1 MNDLQNLLDEFVRD
15 PENPNNNL
23 NLAKFYHSIDQT
35 ASAISYYTRT
45 AERTEDK
52 TLMYACL
59 LAASDCF
66 NSQGCRNNSVKGLI
80 QSAIAVQPKRPE
92 GYFLLSRF
100 YEKEKNYHDS
110 YLIASIGESVAD
122 FNLDILPIKV
132 DYPGYYGILFEKAVS
147 SWWCG
152 LCDDS
157 REYFL
162 ELKNKHWNKMD
173 KIHRNSVMENLKLL
187 KVGFDWGHAQ
197 ENEWFK
203 DTVEKEIFVDNVYQK
218 FFEVENN
225 DVVFDI
231 GASAGPFTYS
241 IKEKNPSKVY
251 CFEPHSEL
259 FKNLTKNVESDKVV
273 CINKAIGPVDGYFE
287 TSGLFNKDL
296 RETSAE
302 KNTQTAASVKFST
315 FIEKNNIEKIDF
327 LKSDCEGSEYD
338 VFNDENLSWIKKNVK
353 KIAGE
358 WHLTTPE
365 QKEKFRHFRD
375 TYLRDFPNHEVYS
388 IDYVD
393 IKWSVWDDWFIDHYC
408 LINLYID
415 NRENNAFD
423 WGALKE
429 NFWNYESIKKEFDPE
444 NVNYEKHFNVENND
458 IVVDIGASVGPFTN
472 LILEK
477 NPKKVI
483 CLEPHPELFK
493 TLIKNTSN
501 YKNVVCLNQ
510 GISPIDGDT
519 IFDGLYND
527 DLDFKYRGDS
537 LWKKTLSGTGITF
550 KSLLLEQKIDKI
562 DFLKTDCEGGE
573 YDIFNDENLSWIKK
587 NVKKIAGEWHLNT
600 PDQKER
606 FRHFRDTYLRDFPN
620 HKIYFVDYYSNF
632 NDITSQIWDDK
643 IIENYGWINIYID
656 NRVQIQEKKWKN
668 SILPTMEF
676 TTSIDTK
683 NGCVVDCV
691 FCPQRTLQKAYK
703 GERFLSLDNFKKAVD
718 KMPQEIRVTFAG
730 FTEPWLNPKTT
741 EMLLYAHQE
750 GHPISVFTTGI
761 GMDIDDIERIKNI
774 PYAGNPNGGFVLHLP
789 DQERK
794 AKHPITDRYIKVIE
808 KFGEVHKE
816 IQNFTLMC
824 MGTVHE
830 SVRHIFPEASTYQ
843 MWSRAGNLLGE
854 SIMKPELLNR
864 KDEYKSVYHGEQPMT
879 CGCLEKLYHN
889 IMLPNGDVSLCC
901 MDYGLEHI
909 LGNLLE
915 QEYEDVIPYDNTCF
929 NLCKFCENAKKPL

>member
-1 MNDLQNLLDEFVRD
+1 MNELQNFLNEFVKN
-15 PENPNNNL
+15 PESPSNNL
-23 NLAKFYHSIDQT
+23 NLAKFYHSIGQT
-35 ASAISYYTRT
+35 SSAVSYYIRT

-66 NSQGCRNNSVKGLI
+66 NSQGCRNNSIKGLI
-80 QSAIAVQPKRPE
+80 QSAIAVDPKRPE

-100 YEKEKNYHDS
+100 YEREKNYHDA
-110 YLIASIGESVAD
+110 YLIASIGEDVAD
-122 FNLDILPIKV
+122 FNLNHLPIKV
-132 DYPGYYGILFEKAVS
+132 DYPGYYGLLFEKAVS

-157 REYFL
+157 RDYFL
-162 ELKNKHWNKMD
+162 ELKNKHWNEMD
-173 KIHRNSVMENLKLL
+173 QIHRNSVMDNLKFL
-187 KVGFDWGHAQ
+187 KVGFDWGHAA
-197 ENEWFK
+197 ENKWFK

-218 FFEVENN
+218 FFEVEHD
-225 DVVFDI
+225 DVVFDV
-231 GASAGPFTYS
+231 GASSGPFTFS
-241 IKEKNPSKVY
+241 IKDKSPSKVY

-259 FKNLTKNVESDKVV
+259 FKNLTKNVESDNVV
-273 CINKAIGPVDGYFE
+273 CINKAIGPVDGSFE

-296 RETSAE
+296 RETAAE
-302 KNTQTAASVKFST
+302 INRQKVPSIKFST
-315 FIEKNNIEKIDF
+315 FIKENNLEKIDF
-327 LKSDCEGSEYD
+327 LKSDCEGGEYD
-338 VFNDENLSWIKKNVK
+338 IFNDENLPWIKKNVK

-365 QKEKFRHFRD
+365 QKAKFRHFRD

-393 IKWSVWDDWFIDHYC
+393 IKWSVWDDWFIDRYY

-415 NRENNAFD
+415 NR
-423 WGALKE
+423 
-429 NFWNYESIKKEFDPE
+429 
-444 NVNYEKHFNVENND
+444 VQVE
-458 IVVDIGASVGPFTN
+458 
-472 LILEK
+472 
-477 NPKKVI
+477 
-483 CLEPHPELFK
+483 
-493 TLIKNTSN
+493 
-501 YKNVVCLNQ
+501 
-510 GISPIDGDT
+510 
-519 IFDGLYND
+519 
-527 DLDFKYRGDS
+527 
-537 LWKKTLSGTGITF
+537 
-550 KSLLLEQKIDKI
+550 
-562 DFLKTDCEGGE
+562 
-573 YDIFNDENLSWIKK
+573 
-587 NVKKIAGEWHLNT
+587 
-600 PDQKER
+600 
-606 FRHFRDTYLRDFPN
+606 
-620 HKIYFVDYYSNF
+620 
-632 NDITSQIWDDK
+632 
-643 IIENYGWINIYID
+643 
-656 NRVQIQEKKWKN
+656 EKKWKN

-691 FCPQRTLQKAYK
+691 FCPQRTLQKSYK

-741 EMLLYAHQE
+741 DMLLYAHQE

-761 GMDIDDIERIKNI
+761 GMDIDDVERIKNI

-808 KFGEVHKE
+808 KFGEVHRE

-830 SVRHIFPEASTYQ
+830 SVRHVFPNAPTYE

-854 SIMKPELLNR
+854 SMMKPELLNR

-915 QEYEDVIPYDNTCF
+915 QDYEDVIPFDNTCF
-929 NLCKFCENAKKPL
+929 NLCKFCENAKKPI

>member
-1 MNDLQNLLDEFVRD
+1 MDEI
-15 PENPNNNL
+15 
-23 NLAKFYHSIDQT
+23 H
-35 ASAISYYTRT
+35 
-45 AERTEDK
+45 
-52 TLMYACL
+52 
-59 LAASDCF
+59 
-66 NSQGCRNNSVKGLI
+66 
-80 QSAIAVQPKRPE
+80 
-92 GYFLLSRF
+92 
-100 YEKEKNYHDS
+100 KN
-110 YLIASIGESVAD
+110 A
-122 FNLDILPIKV
+122 
-132 DYPGYYGILFEKAVS
+132 
-147 SWWCG
+147 
-152 LCDDS
+152 
-157 REYFL
+157 
-162 ELKNKHWNKMD
+162 
-173 KIHRNSVMENLKLL
+173 VMENLKIL
-187 KVGFDWGHAQ
+187 KVGFNWGHAA
-197 ENEWFK
+197 ENRWFK

-218 FFEVENN
+218 FFEVEND
-225 DVVFDI
+225 DVVFDV
-231 GASAGPFTYS
+231 GASSGPFTFS
-241 IKEKNPSKVY
+241 IKDKNPSKVY

-259 FKNLTKNVESDKVV
+259 FKNLIKNVESDNVV
-273 CINKAIGPVDGYFE
+273 CINKAIGPVDGSFE

-302 KNTQTAASVKFST
+302 KNIQTVSSVKFST
-315 FIEKNNIEKIDF
+315 FIRENNIEKIDF
-327 LKSDCEGSEYD
+327 LKSDCEGGEYD
-338 VFNDENLSWIKKNVK
+338 IFNDENLHWIKKNVK

-365 QKEKFRHFRD
+365 QKEKFRYFRD

-408 LINLYID
+408 VINLYID
-415 NRENNAFD
+415 NR
-423 WGALKE
+423 
-429 NFWNYESIKKEFDPE
+429 
-444 NVNYEKHFNVENND
+444 VQVE
-458 IVVDIGASVGPFTN
+458 
-472 LILEK
+472 
-477 NPKKVI
+477 
-483 CLEPHPELFK
+483 
-493 TLIKNTSN
+493 
-501 YKNVVCLNQ
+501 
-510 GISPIDGDT
+510 
-519 IFDGLYND
+519 
-527 DLDFKYRGDS
+527 
-537 LWKKTLSGTGITF
+537 
-550 KSLLLEQKIDKI
+550 
-562 DFLKTDCEGGE
+562 
-573 YDIFNDENLSWIKK
+573 
-587 NVKKIAGEWHLNT
+587 
-600 PDQKER
+600 
-606 FRHFRDTYLRDFPN
+606 
-620 HKIYFVDYYSNF
+620 
-632 NDITSQIWDDK
+632 
-643 IIENYGWINIYID
+643 
-656 NRVQIQEKKWKN
+656 EKKWKN

-761 GMDIDDIERIKNI
+761 GMDIDDIERTKNI

-915 QEYEDVIPYDNTCF
+915 QDYEDVIPFDNTCF